1 MKKENYLRRK
11 SDINYNYSTIKITKS
26 RIDKGLLAVPVSL
39 TDKFPPVKKPINVF
53 LDNSS
58 VPSQKSFTPYNSS
71 SRECRIGGMKE
82 FFFNYNIHS
91 NDEIVIEF
99 LDKENFRIIT
109 ESRFKQLI
117 KQAQQSIISPEDE
130 EFEESVSII
139 EKLTNENKSTILKN
153 EYVRLVESRIEERK
167 RKQVNPRLVKE
178 SVPRS
183 LRKILQEVYEGKC
196 QVSGFT
202 FLTKSGNPY
211 FELHH
216 IKSELGN
223 HLKNLLVVSPNVHV
237 QFTHAHIKEI
247 FDKEGWLREV
257 FFNEENFKVTQAI
270 DKITKDFF
278 KEIYE

>member
-1 MKKENYLRRK
+1 MKNENYSKRE

-26 RIDKGLLAVPVSL
+26 RIDKGLLAIPVSL
-39 TDKFPPVKKPINVF
+39 TDRFPSTKRIINVF
-53 LDNSS
+53 LDSS
-58 VPSQKSFTPYNSS
+58 ETPLQKSFTPYDSS

-82 FFFNYNIHS
+82 FFLNNNIQD

-99 LDKENFRIIT
+99 LDKENLRIIA
-109 ESRFKQLI
+109 EKRFKELI
-117 KQAQQSIISPEDE
+117 VRAQKSVTSDE
-130 EFEESVSII
+130 EQEFEESVSII

-153 EYVRLVESRIEERK
+153 EYVRLVKDKMETRK
-167 RKQVNPRLVKE
+167 HKQVNPRFVKE
-178 SVPRS
+178 GVPKS
-183 LRKILQEVYEGKC
+183 LRKILEEVYLGKC

-216 IKSELGN
+216 IKPEFGN

-237 QFTHAHIKEI
+237 QFTFAHVKEI
-247 FDKEGWLREV
+247 FDTEGWLREV
-257 FFNEENFKVTQAI
+257 FFNEENFKVTQTI
-270 DKITKDFF
+270 DKIAKDFY